1 MFGLKGI
8 PYTAGIE
15 TVVEEIGCR
24 LADRG
29 HEVYVFVRPHYTPAE
44 MKTYRGMNLVHLP
57 SINTKNLDAV
67 SHSFVSMFGAIGLR
81 PDVIHIHA
89 TGNSIHSLLPR
100 AFGIPTVV
108 TSHGLDWQRAKWGA
122 LAKTYLKFTDYTT
135 CHFPSATTAV
145 SRKMKA
151 YYEGQYK
158 KEVTY
163 ITNGAN
169 PPELLPAGQIKSMG
183 LETGNYLFFASRL
196 VPEKGAH
203 YLIEAY
209 KGLNT
214 TRKLVI
220 AGDGIPGDPYAESLK
235 KEASPKILFPGF
247 VKGKLLKEL
256 LTNAYAYI
264 LPSEIEGLSAGLLEA
279 MSYGKCVLVSDIEEN
294 LEAVQ
299 SHGFTF
305 ESKNVADLRD
315 KLDFLLTHEGEVE
328 EMGQDARLY
337 VEKEFNWDEIT
348 TQYESLYRSLI

>member
-24 LADRG
+24 LVDRG
-29 HEVYVFVRPHYTPAE
+29 HDVYIFVRPHYTPKT
-44 MKTYRGMNLVHLP
+44 MKTYRGMKLVHLP

-67 SHSFVSMFGAIGLR
+67 SHSFLSTFGAIGLK

-122 LAKTYLKFTDYTT
+122 AAKIYLKFTDYTT

-145 SRKMKA
+145 SRKMKE
-151 YYEGQYK
+151 YYENLYQR
-158 KEVTY
+158 EVHF

-169 PPELLPAGQIKSMG
+169 PPELLPPGEIKSMG
-183 LETGNYLFFASRL
+183 LDWGNYLFFASRL
-196 VPEKGAH
+196 VPEKGCH

-209 KGLNT
+209 KQLRT
-214 TRKLVI
+214 DKKLVI
-220 AGDGIPGDPYAESLK
+220 AGDGLPGDPYVEALK
-235 KEASPKILFPGF
+235 KEAGSNILFPGF
-247 VKGKLLKEL
+247 VKGSLLKEL
-256 LTNAYAYI
+256 LSNAYLYL

-279 MSYGKCVLVSDIEEN
+279 MSYGRCVLVSDIAEN
-294 LEAVQ
+294 REAVQ
-299 SHGFTF
+299 DYGYTF
-305 ESKNVADLRD
+305 ESRSARDLKS
-315 KLDFLLTHEGEVE
+315 KLEFLLEYPAKVE
-328 EMGQDARLY
+328 EMGQNAQVY
-337 VEKEFNWDEIT
+337 VKKEFNWDNIT
-348 TQYESLYRSLI
+348 AQYEGLYRNLL